1 MYVWTEYSKNELI
14 ARPLPLV
21 QDGLTEIVKQLLSDC
36 ESIIKN
42 KSNDDIESLH
52 EIKQFCDDFMVDP
65 KSYTQKLFN
74 HFQLYPVIIDLKY
87 HNISIKIGKYSNNR
101 LEITASSNVNEP
113 WQVRIT
119 YLNG

>member
-21 QDGLTEIVKQLLSDC
+21 QDGLAEIVKRLLSDC
-36 ESIIKN
+36 ESIL
-42 KSNDDIESLH
+42 KSEPNNNIESLH
-52 EIKQFCDDFMVDP
+52 EIKQFCNDFMTDP
-65 KSYTQKLFN
+65 RGYTQKLFN
-74 HFQLYPVIIDLKY
+74 HFQLYPVIVDLKY

-101 LEITASSNVNEP
+101 LEITTSSNVNKP